1 MKEYKCIELFRYHLS
16 ENTRKKFI
24 EPVTASD
31 GCIEMP
37 PMNMPN
43 GIELALSPDHIKAY
57 ININRSAFLL
67 KRENEPNN
75 PELPEDLV
83 NLINWAITK
92 EINVIIIDLWHNGY
106 YPPLEKTIVAELP
119 LYNDNNAQMLI
130 LKGDSVKDAE
140 KAHNL
145 LHNAIIT
152 ASHPEYDP
160 IIETKTVFM
169 FNKKIIKSVL
179 NTLTSNSIYAQPN
192 NIW

>member
-1 MKEYKCIELFRYHLS
+1 
-16 ENTRKKFI
+16 
-24 EPVTASD
+24 
-31 GCIEMP
+31 MP

-67 KRENEPNN
+67 KRENEPNT

-92 EINVIIIDLWHNGY
+92 EINILTMNLWSKDYCPQLEETII
-106 YPPLEKTIVAELP
+106 PELP

-130 LKGDSVKDAE
+130 LKGNSVKDAE
-140 KAHNL
+140 KAHKL
-145 LHNAIIT
+145 LHKHIIT
-152 ASHPEYDP
+152 ATHPEYDP

-169 FNKKIIKSVL
+169 FEKNIAKIATDI
-179 NTLTSNSIYAQPN
+179 LTKNSIYPFLN

>member
-67 KRENEPNN
+67 KRENEPNT

-92 EINVIIIDLWHNGY
+92 EINIITMDLWSKDY
-106 YPPLEKTIVAELP
+106 CPQLEETIIPELP

-130 LKGDSVKDAE
+130 LKGNSIKDAE
-140 KAHNL
+140 KAHRL

-152 ASHPEYDP
+152 ATHPEYDP

-169 FNKKIIKSVL
+169 FEKNIARIA
-179 NTLTSNSIYAQPN
+179 TDILTKNSIYPFLN